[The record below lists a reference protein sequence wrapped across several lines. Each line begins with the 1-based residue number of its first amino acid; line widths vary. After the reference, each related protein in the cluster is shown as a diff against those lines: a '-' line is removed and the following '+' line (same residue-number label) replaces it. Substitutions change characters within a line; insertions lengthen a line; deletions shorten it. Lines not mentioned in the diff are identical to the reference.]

1 MSCKYQKIRSQKY
14 QKYFYCSHPNIK
26 SKINK
31 EDCNDCDLKEYK
43 EVKPIKG
50 KKKERTKATD
60 IQSGVK
66 QIVWERDNHQCIF
79 CHKNVPID
87 NANAH
92 FIKRS
97 QGGLGIPMNIF
108 TACDTCH
115 YEEDHGLE
123 CLRYEDFAEQYLKK
137 YYGAKWD
144 KNKLIY
150 NKWERSNYEKDF

>member
-1 MSCKYQKIRSQKY
+1 MGCKYQKIRSKKY
-14 QKYFYCSHPNIK
+14 QKYFYCNHPDVK
-26 SKINK
+26 SEIEK
-31 EDCNDCDLKEYK
+31 ENCFNCELKDYK

-50 KKKERTKATD
+50 KKKDRTKATS
-60 IQSGVK
+60 ISKNVK
-66 QIVWERDNHQCIF
+66 EIVWERDNHQCIF
-79 CHKNVPID
+79 CHKYVPVE

-123 CLRYEDFAEQYLKK
+123 CLRYESFAEQYLQE
-137 YYGAKWD
+137 YYGEDWNI
-144 KNKLIY
+144 NKLIY
-150 NKWERSNYEKDF
+150 KKEGFN